1 MGHTPDATL
10 EMQQAQAALLA
21 VGGGG
26 KGTITYH
33 GRTYPFS
40 MVGIGVGGIGVSS
53 LQASGDVYNLEEL
66 ALFSGTYVQL
76 RYGLAFGKP
85 GNGDLWLKSRSGV
98 IIHLRTKQKGVMLS
112 LGGDAVEI
120 TLGE

>member
-1 MGHTPDATL
+1 MFRSALTVTALCLSLAGCGGASGPSEVMGHTPDATL

-53 LQASGDVYNLEEL
+53 FEASGEVYNLEEL
-66 ALFSGTYVQL
+66 ALFSGSYVQL
-76 RYGLAFGKP
+76 RYG
-85 GNGDLWLKSRSGV
+85 
-98 IIHLRTKQKGVMLS
+98 